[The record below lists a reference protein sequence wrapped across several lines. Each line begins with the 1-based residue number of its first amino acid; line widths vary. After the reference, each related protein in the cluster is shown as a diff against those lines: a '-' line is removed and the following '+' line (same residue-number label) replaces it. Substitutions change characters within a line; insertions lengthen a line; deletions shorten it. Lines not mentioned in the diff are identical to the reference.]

1 MFIFVLI
8 FFIVYVISFVYLIYK
23 IKILEDDIDTLYD
36 NYSSYIEKSFSRS
49 SENV

>member
-23 IKILEDDIDTLYD
+23 IKILEDDVDTLYD
-36 NYSSYIEKSFSRS
+36 NYSAYIENSFNRR
-49 SENV
+49 NKDA